1 MHSMRSRGEGEAM
14 RRRKKD
20 PFAPPPKS
28 PGYRLQSAF
37 WWMLPKI
44 EGLQIW
50 VRITEIRGVRDGLS
64 PASEKALS
72 SVGSFPVQTPIIE
85 REEAKDE

>member
-1 MHSMRSRGEGEAM
+1 
-14 RRRKKD
+14 
-20 PFAPPPKS
+20 
-28 PGYRLQSAF
+28 
-37 WWMLPKI
+37 MLPKI

-64 PASEKALS
+64 TASEKALS